1 MAKKQTKRKKK
12 GLNHIKLP
20 KCQDGDPCRFILGY
34 QDTPNKYGD
43 LKFRAAFN
51 FISFLVLGFNQTA
64 GNFFFTALLMFAVP
78 MYYDNIKFS
87 PVEDSRKCIKNIM
100 LWVLRVHIFI
110 GFLGLIG
117 ILNCVDKSELIIEV
131 SNKMML
137 FTGASVKLK
146 YLWITVGLE
155 VLLTTADTI
164 VARTTFAKEV
174 YKQQYA

>member
-1 MAKKQTKRKKK
+1 
-12 GLNHIKLP
+12 
-20 KCQDGDPCRFILGY
+20 
-34 QDTPNKYGD
+34 
-43 LKFRAAFN
+43 
-51 FISFLVLGFNQTA
+51 
-64 GNFFFTALLMFAVP
+64 MFAVP